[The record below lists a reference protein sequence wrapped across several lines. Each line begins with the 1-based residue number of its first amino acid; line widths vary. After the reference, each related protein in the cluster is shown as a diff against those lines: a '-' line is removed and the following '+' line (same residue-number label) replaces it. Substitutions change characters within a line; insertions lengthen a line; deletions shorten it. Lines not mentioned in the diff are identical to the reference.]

1 MDKLRAKAKESRAKI
16 KAHQSKLKDQLEQC
30 QHLHAS
36 LKVLQLSKQERRRI
50 EIKAKEEQRLF
61 KGTPYLCVVKVNL
74 SKP

>member
-61 KGTPYLCVVKVNL
+61 KGTSYHVVKVNL